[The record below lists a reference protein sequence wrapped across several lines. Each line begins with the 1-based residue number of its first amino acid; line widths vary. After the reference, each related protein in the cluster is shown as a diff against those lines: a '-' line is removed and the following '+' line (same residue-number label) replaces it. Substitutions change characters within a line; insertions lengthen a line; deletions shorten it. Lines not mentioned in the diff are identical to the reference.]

1 MAGGVPD
8 VFDDEGDAV
17 CRRDASWLGLEG
29 ESEPDQTSI
38 DKR

>member
-1 MAGGVPD
+1 LAGGVRD
-8 VFDDEGDAV
+8 AFDDDGEVA
-17 CRRDASWLGLEG
+17 CCLDASWLGLLG